1 MRPVPPPLVVSLM
14 MLSGKVNDA
23 LWKVIIKSTLP
34 AGENMSVL
42 SSGPMA
48 VVQQALLRSLSP
60 LQPFLPYR
68 GRFLNTVAVRCTNAA
83 G

>member
-42 SSGPMA
+42 SSGPM
-48 VVQQALLRSLSP
+48 LD
-60 LQPFLPYR
+60 
-68 GRFLNTVAVRCTNAA
+68 
-83 G
+83 